1 MLFLYEFVYICFNLN
16 GYILILCFKSLVKK
30 LNLWLNFYEVE
41 LLFIVCMYGLVKD
54 FLLQF
59 LLYFDFCYSGV
70 DLCKID
76 IFFCCFKYVNVNLVV
91 VYYNYW

>member
-1 MLFLYEFVYICFNLN
+1 MLFLVLIKEYNRYIILYLLLFWLIWFEFLYNFNYELYRVYMLFLYEFVYICFNLN

-54 FLLQF
+54 FLL
-59 LLYFDFCYSGV
+59 
-70 DLCKID
+70 
-76 IFFCCFKYVNVNLVV
+76 
-91 VYYNYW
+91 